1 MIHPHVATEE
11 TDMDYELVHR
21 GRRVATGSVRD
32 IVAKAESLGC
42 PTNIA
47 HAERLL
53 VRDGTLSFS
62 RPNQAGVWIGRRIRS
77 PADTP

>member
-1 MIHPHVATEE
+1 MIYPHVATEE
-11 TDMDYELVHR
+11 TDMDYELVHG
-21 GRRVATGSVRD
+21 GRRVATGSARD
-32 IVAKAESLGC
+32 IVVEAESLGC

-62 RPNQAGVWIGRRIRS
+62 RPNQPGVWIGRRIRS